1 MRVKNLTQG
10 GFSDALFHIR
20 YLTHF
25 GHKVITKYRSQFN
38 SIEEHDQ
45 AIFDN
50 FSKLKKRDI
59 VWVLGDII
67 FDSPKYEYYLETLRK
82 MSCEI
87 RFVLGNHDSLRLYED
102 LVKYN
107 SNLKLQL
114 PFFSYKNY
122 WISHCPIHPQEMRG
136 RFGNI
141 CGHLHKD
148 IVWKDD
154 SFGNQWND
162 TRYYN
167 VGLDTNNFKF
177 VDFEYIQSKIK

>member
-1 MRVKNLTQG
+1 
-10 GFSDALFHIR
+10 
-20 YLTHF
+20 
-25 GHKVITKYRSQFN
+25 
-38 SIEEHDQ
+38 
-45 AIFDN
+45 
-50 FSKLKKRDI
+50 
-59 VWVLGDII
+59 
-67 FDSPKYEYYLETLRK
+67 

-102 LVKYN
+102 LAKYN

-141 CGHLHKD
+141 CGHLHNEK
-148 IVWKDD
+148 VWKED
-154 SFGNQWND
+154 SFSNQWED